1 MNGALY
7 KILSAAEWRAAQGS
21 GVVAWSA
28 ADLGDGFMHL
38 STYGQALETAR
49 RHFSGRK
56 DLVALEIDASRVAGA
71 LRLEPS
77 CGGDL
82 FPHLYGE
89 LSVDAVLRV
98 RPLAEDAAGG
108 FRFVDGGGKP

>member
-1 MNGALY
+1 MNRALY
-7 KILSAAEWRAAQGS
+7 KILSAADWRAAQGS

-28 ADLGDGFMHL
+28 ADLRDGFMHL

-49 RHFSGRK
+49 RHFSGQD
-56 DLVALEIDASRVAGA
+56 DLVALEIDARRIAGA
-71 LRLEPS
+71 LRFEPS
-77 CGGDL
+77 RGGDL

-89 LSVDAVLRV
+89 LSLDAVLRV

-108 FRFVDGGGKP
+108 FRFADEDGKP